1 MDWIPALFLHH
12 SFPSPHQQG
21 RRRSDT
27 FVVFLAV
34 DRLGKPAMYYMALKV
49 CCSSPVCTIFS
60 CTNWPRAKPHIYIYT
75 QVECC
80 KPAVTNL
87 YVSTQYT
94 QTNVVKNRENRR
106 VDESMCSTLVFIS
119 VIREKRTRQL
129 LGNKRGGNRERR
141 TARHELII

>member
-1 MDWIPALFLHH
+1 MDSSSFSSSLFPPTPTRSASFRHFRRFSCSRSVGKASDVLHGAQSLLLFSCVHHLFLY
-12 SFPSPHQQG
+12 Q
-21 RRRSDT
+21 
-27 FVVFLAV
+27 LAACQN
-34 DRLGKPAMYYMALKV
+34 L
-49 CCSSPVCTIFS
+49 
-60 CTNWPRAKPHIYIYT
+60 IYIYT